1 MNTHIK
7 TILCAL
13 CLCALTVTG
22 MTACD
27 KTDTPADTDAPT
39 VMETT
44 PVTDPVETEA
54 EETTAEET
62 TAEETTEEET
72 TVWLPDVSMS
82 DLSDIM
88 QPIFRGNTVKNET
101 VMFLDKGDTKK
112 LLYPIDSIVSVTNYM
127 GTVTYREGIDYV
139 LEDGMLKVTK
149 NSAIPCITRARY
161 LDVADP
167 TLQTWFEG
175 ELHNTYWG
183 EGRLMTDWQVCVTY
197 THSEEWGGFTQN
209 CEAQT
214 YEKLLRKL
222 QAGEDVTIIFYG
234 DSDSYGACSSY
245 MSGHAPYQPS
255 FAMLTTYAL
264 ADLFDYTVHH
274 VRLAERTDTAPIP
287 SEDYVAGTRGTITYV
302 NSSVGGWGTRDG
314 ANNLNTHVKPYIEEY
329 GCDLLIIAL
338 GGNDA
343 TMPARSAA
351 NNVSMIIKRV
361 LPMAPDTSFLILAT
375 TMPNPDSVGWFVK
388 QDLQEAEFILMAEEY
403 EGKGIP
409 CAVACMTSVSLAVM
423 ERKDYRD
430 ITGNNIN
437 HPNDFTSRLYAQT
450 MIQALIG
457 YENMK

>member
-13 CLCALTVTG
+13 CLCALTVAG
-22 MTACD
+22 MAACD
-27 KTDTPADTDAPT
+27 QADTPADTDATT
-39 VMETT
+39 VTEST
-44 PVTDPVETEA
+44 PVTDSAETEA
-54 EETTAEET
+54 EETTVET
-62 TAEETTEEET
+62 TAEETTEEGT

-88 QPIFRGNTVKNET
+88 QPIFMGNTVKNET
-101 VMFLDKGDTKK
+101 VMFLDKGDVKQ

-139 LEDGMLKVTK
+139 VEDGMLKVTEK
-149 NSAIPCITRARY
+149 SAIPCITRAKY
-161 LDVADP
+161 LNVADT
-167 TLQTWFEG
+167 TLQTKFEG
-175 ELHNTYWG
+175 EIYNTYWG
-183 EGRLMTDWQVCVTY
+183 EGRLMTDWQICVTY
-197 THSEEWGGFTQN
+197 THSEAWGGFTQTS
-209 CEAQT
+209 AAPT

-234 DSDSYGACSSY
+234 DSDTYGACSSY
-245 MSGHAPYQPS
+245 MDNHKPYQPS

-274 VRLAERTDTAPIP
+274 VRYAERADTAPIP
-287 SEDYVAGTRGTITYV
+287 SEDYVAGTRGTITYI
-302 NSSVGGWGTRDG
+302 NSSVGGWGSRDG
-314 ANNLNTHVKPYIEEY
+314 ITKFDSHVKPYAEEF
-329 GCDLLIIAL
+329 GCDLLVIAL

-343 TMPARSAA
+343 TYPPRSVAHCIEVIGEKA
-351 NNVSMIIKRV
+351 LEVT
-361 LPMAPDTSFLILAT
+361 PDTSLLILAT
-375 TMPNPDSVGWFVK
+375 TMPNPDSIGWFVT
-388 QDLQEAEFILMAEEY
+388 QDRQEEQFYGVAAKFVEN
-403 EGKGIP
+403 GTP